1 MEPLSFDIL
10 DHVPQAVFALR
21 PVEGVPIYVFWNRTA
36 EKYGGRKRDQ
46 VIGKTARDI
55 FQSKLG
61 EEAYQRH
68 CEVMQS
74 ASPMEYDLILDLD
87 GALREIR
94 TTLSPI
100 KNDQGEVEAIVG
112 SSVILSDLRAAE
124 QNRLETM
131 AMIER
136 ARVEME
142 QYLAFAAHDLRAPM
156 RRMAGLTG
164 LIQEELPDS
173 AVEAREIAAMMEDVS
188 RKAQSLISEVLNFS
202 EANNAVSCVETFD
215 LRALARDIFTVLDPL
230 HKHDLTADRARIST
244 DRVALQI
251 ILRNLVDNAIKHRDK
266 DQIRLDIALE
276 DTPKGLAIRVTDN
289 GPGLPAADL
298 QFLDGKGFEYGTGF
312 GLLGIRRLVT
322 TRGGCLSASLRP
334 EGGTCFRITLPSL
347 TRILG

>member
-10 DHVPQAVFALR
+10 DYVPQAVFALR
-21 PVEGVPIYVFWNRTA
+21 PIDGEPIYVFWNRTA
-36 EKYGGRKRDQ
+36 EKLGGRSRDQ

-55 FQSKLG
+55 FQSELG

-68 CEVMQS
+68 CEVMRSDSQ
-74 ASPMEYDLILDLD
+74 MEYDLVLDLD
-87 GALREIR
+87 DKLCEVR
-94 TTLSPI
+94 TTLAPVR
-100 KNDQGEVEAIVG
+100 NARGEVEAIVG
-112 SSVILSDLRAAE
+112 SSVILSDQRAAE
-124 QNRLETM
+124 QNRLEAM
-131 AMIER
+131 ALIER

-156 RRMAGLTG
+156 RRMSGLTG

-173 AVEAREIAAMMEDVS
+173 AVEARKIAAMMEDVS
-188 RKAQSLISEVLNFS
+188 LKAQALISEVLNFS

-215 LRALARDIFTVLDPL
+215 LRAMARDIFTVLDPL
-230 HKHDLTADRARIST
+230 HKHDLSAERARIST

-266 DQIRLDIALE
+266 GRIRLKIALE
-276 DTPKGLAIRVTDN
+276 DTAEGLAIRVTDN
-289 GPGLPAADL
+289 GPGLPATDL

-312 GLLGIRRLVT
+312 GLLGIRRLIT

-334 EGGTCFRITLPSL
+334 EGGTCFRIKLPSL
-347 TRILG
+347 TRISG